1 MEDQALSSLMSWI
14 KNPKVCLWLRRPN
27 LVFHLVMSIKEVE
40 IFGFKDEICPC
51 ESVSYCYIIFNHK
64 TMQQ

>member
-40 IFGFKDEICPC
+40 IFGF
-51 ESVSYCYIIFNHK
+51 
-64 TMQQ
+64 